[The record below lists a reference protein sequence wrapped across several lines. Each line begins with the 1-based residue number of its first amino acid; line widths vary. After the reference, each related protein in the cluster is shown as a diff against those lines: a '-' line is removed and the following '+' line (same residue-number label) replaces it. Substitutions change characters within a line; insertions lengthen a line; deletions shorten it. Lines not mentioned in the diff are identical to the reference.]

1 MHFIL
6 PDADQCEKARRR
18 LSVRE
23 DLAQLGA
30 AHARAAEVVP
40 AVRRSFLVRPCG
52 PLWRSSRP
60 ARRSIADCWT
70 G

>member
-6 PDADQCEKARRR
+6 PDAHQREKARRR
-18 LSVRE
+18 HSVRE

-30 AHARAAEVVP
+30 ARARAAEVVP
-40 AVRRSFLVRPCG
+40 AVRRSFLVRPS
-52 PLWRSSRP
+52 RSALEIEP
-60 ARRSIADCWT
+60 ASAACIADCWS

>member
-6 PDADQCEKARRR
+6 PDAHQREKARRR

-40 AVRRSFLVRPCG
+40 AVRRSFLCVHRG

-60 ARRSIADCWT
+60 ARRCIADYRS